1 MVKRHFPIC
10 TLKTCNREFA
20 FYDLHFTIYFAIGGK
35 FMSLNVPEVLIQ
47 QAKTGTVDEAAFVQ
61 TIRESLPYAWQIVEK
76 LASRIHQDGQLW
88 DHYAVAPPSEQA
100 RGQLLRMVG
109 GDAIRGAVERHFN
122 VKLAFQNCHNLAAF
136 RLDALNSPEYRNFT
150 SIQSQ
155 ILNQTPE
162 LKDC

>member
-1 MVKRHFPIC
+1 
-10 TLKTCNREFA
+10 
-20 FYDLHFTIYFAIGGK
+20 
-35 FMSLNVPEVLIQ
+35 MSLNVSEALVQ
-47 QAKTGTVDEAAFVQ
+47 QAEVGMVEESAFVETVRQ
-61 TIRESLPYAWQIVEK
+61 SLPYAWNIVEK
-76 LASRIHQDGQLW
+76 LSNRIHQEGVEW
-88 DHYAVAPPSEQA
+88 DNYAVAPPNEQA

-136 RLDALNSPEYRNFT
+136 RPDRLDSFAYREFT
-150 SIQSQ
+150 SIRSQ

>member
-1 MVKRHFPIC
+1 
-10 TLKTCNREFA
+10 
-20 FYDLHFTIYFAIGGK
+20 
-35 FMSLNVPEVLIQ
+35 MSLNVSEALVQ
-47 QAKTGTVDEAAFVQ
+47 QAAAGQVNESAFVE
-61 TIRESLPYAWQIVEK
+61 TIRQSLPYAWTIVEK
-76 LASRIHQDGQLW
+76 LAHCLEQEGQEW
-88 DHYAVAPPSEQA
+88 ANYAVAPPDEQA

-136 RLDALNSPEYRNFT
+136 RPDGLDSQAYRDFT
-150 SIQSQ
+150 SIRSQ

>member
-1 MVKRHFPIC
+1 
-10 TLKTCNREFA
+10 
-20 FYDLHFTIYFAIGGK
+20 
-35 FMSLNVPEVLIQ
+35 MSLDVSETLVQ
-47 QAKTGTVDEAAFVQ
+47 QAAMGNVNEQAFAE
-61 TIRESLPYAWQIVEK
+61 TIQRSLPYAWSIVEK
-76 LASRIHQDGQLW
+76 LSYQIHQEGEEW
-88 DHYAVAPPSEQA
+88 ANYAVAPPSEQE

-136 RLDALNSPEYRNFT
+136 RPDCLTAPAYRNFI
-150 SIQSQ
+150 SVRSQ